1 MNDFDSALTAF
12 KNGELIIVTDDA
24 DRENEGDLLLL
35 AEKASTEKVTFMVR
49 YTTGILCVALTA
61 DTARDLQLPLMAK
74 ENQDPKKT
82 AFTISVDATAGMT
95 TGVSAEERAN
105 TVRALADPKST
116 ALDFI
121 RPGHVFPLIA
131 HPGGL
136 TARGGHTEAGIELAR
151 LVGAREATLLSE
163 IVNDDGTMARG
174 AALVEF
180 AREHHLPIISVAELL
195 EHQLSGSGPD
205 SESKPDPKPDL
216 PVAHICDWAQLPLP
230 SGPWEIAT
238 YSGYSGAGEHA
249 VLRFGSPAS
258 SQIAD
263 VDAITPMPM
272 VRIHSEC
279 FTGDVMHSQR
289 CDCGEQLE
297 LAISL
302 IQNHGFGYI
311 IYLRDHEGRG
321 IGLAEKIKAYILQEQ
336 GLDTVDAN
344 VQLGHAIDARNWS
357 DATAIA
363 TSLGLDKIILLTN
376 NPRKIE
382 AMVGAGFDVDEHPL
396 IVPPNTFNEKYVTTK
411 QQRLGHS
418 TSKKIG
424 KDL

>member
-1 MNDFDSALTAF
+1 MNNFDLALTAF

-35 AEKASTEKVTFMVR
+35 AEKASSEKVAFMVR
-49 YTTGILCVALTA
+49 YTTGILCVALTEE
-61 DTARDLQLPLMAK
+61 TARDLQLPLMAK

-82 AFTISVDATAGMT
+82 AFTVSVDARAGMT

-105 TVRALADPKST
+105 TVRALSDPTST
-116 ALDFI
+116 AQDFI

-136 TARGGHTEAGIELAR
+136 TARGGHTEAGIALAR

-174 AALVEF
+174 AALATF
-180 AREHHLPIISVAELL
+180 ASEHHLPIISVAELL
-195 EHQLSGSGPD
+195 ERQHSGSGPD
-205 SESKPDPKPDL
+205 SELALGPTPGHPG
-216 PVAHICDWAQLPLP
+216 VHIFDWAQLPLP

-249 VLRFGSPAS
+249 VLRFGTSVS
-258 SQIAD
+258 SQMAG
-263 VDAITPMPM
+263 VDAISPMPM

-279 FTGDVMHSQR
+279 FTGDVLHSQR

-302 IQNHGFGYI
+302 IQNHGSGYI

-382 AMVGAGFDVDEHPL
+382 AMVGAGFDVEQRHL
-396 IVPPNTFNEKYVTTK
+396 MVLPNTFNEKYVTTK